1 MDSLV
6 YEISEELIEELCISE
21 SADLLALNSKI
32 KNAYRE
38 VKRIRSYPDEY
49 SDEMIEKDMER
60 YYSNIRN
67 LALYDYNQIGAGK
80 VLIMITLELG
90 HGFSEARTLKELL
103 LYAQWFEKGIGDPI
117 ISRQQG

>member
-1 MDSLV
+1 MDGLV

-67 LALYDYNQIGAGK
+67 LALYDYNQIGAEGESSHNDNTGTRTW
-80 VLIMITLELG
+80 VQRSTYLEG
-90 HGFSEARTLKELL
+90 VVAICTVV
-103 LYAQWFEKGIGDPI
+103 
-117 ISRQQG
+117 

>member
-38 VKRIRSYPDEY
+38 VKRIRNYPDGY

-67 LALYDYNQIGAGK
+67 LALYDYNQIGAEGESSHNDNTGTRTW
-80 VLIMITLELG
+80 VQRSTYLEG
-90 HGFSEARTLKELL
+90 VVAICTVV
-103 LYAQWFEKGIGDPI
+103 
-117 ISRQQG
+117 